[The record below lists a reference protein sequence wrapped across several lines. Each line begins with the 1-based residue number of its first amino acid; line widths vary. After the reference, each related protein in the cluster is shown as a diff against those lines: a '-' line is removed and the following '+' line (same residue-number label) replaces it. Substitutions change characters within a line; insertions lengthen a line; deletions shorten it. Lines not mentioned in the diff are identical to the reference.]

1 MTHLVDRRIR
11 VGVTW
16 LFVLGVLALLLV
28 PASRVASRVAAQAAV
43 AQADRWEPAIRKFE
57 EADTVTP
64 PPQNAIVFIGASSIV
79 RWNLRESFP
88 ELGPQAINRGFG
100 GSLAADST
108 RYADRVV
115 IPYKPRMVV
124 FYAGDND
131 VEANHTPAQIAG
143 DFTAFERKVHAAL
156 PDTEIVFISI
166 KPSIRRF
173 PWIEQIKGA
182 NALVRGRR
190 VVQGESV
197 QNRGRGSEMRPVG
210 PHHLASHRMGDEQRV
225 TDAFPVVHLGGK
237 QGRQDGQGRPLR
249 FIERAASSTRLL
261 NPSGLAEDCR
271 VGRDDHGTVDLG
283 GQEVGHLGVV
293 HDEQVRPVLPDELRK
308 SSSQGELEFEIV
320 RHHASAVRHGDG
332 RDPWIGG
339 RARLASEDRHLVTR
353 T

>member
-11 VGVTW
+11 VRVAW

-28 PASRVASRVAAQAAV
+28 AASRAATQASVAET
-43 AQADRWEPAIRKFE
+43 DRWEPAIRKFE
-57 EADTVTP
+57 EADKVTP

-182 NALVRGRR
+182 NALVREYCATHPHLTF
-190 VVQGESV
+190 VDIVPQ
-197 QNRGRGSEMRPVG
+197 MLG
-210 PHHLASHRMGDEQRV
+210 PDGKPRKELLVEDGLHMTPAGYKIWN
-225 TDAFPVVHLGGK
+225 DAL
-237 QGRQDGQGRPLR
+237 
-249 FIERAASSTRLL
+249 
-261 NPSGLAEDCR
+261 
-271 VGRDDHGTVDLG
+271 
-283 GQEVGHLGVV
+283 
-293 HDEQVRPVLPDELRK
+293 RPVLRIGQ
-308 SSSQGELEFEIV
+308 SS
-320 RHHASAVRHGDG
+320 R
-332 RDPWIGG
+332 
-339 RARLASEDRHLVTR
+339 
-353 T
+353 

>member
-11 VGVTW
+11 VRVAW

-28 PASRVASRVAAQAAV
+28 AASRAASQASVAE
-43 AQADRWEPAIRKFE
+43 ADRWEPAIRKFE
-57 EADTVTP
+57 EADKVTP

-156 PDTEIVFISI
+156 PTTEIVFISI

-182 NALVRGRR
+182 NALVREYCATHPHLTF
-190 VVQGESV
+190 VDIVPQ
-197 QNRGRGSEMRPVG
+197 MLG
-210 PHHLASHRMGDEQRV
+210 PDGKPRKELLVEDGLHMTPAGYKIWN
-225 TDAFPVVHLGGK
+225 DAL
-237 QGRQDGQGRPLR
+237 
-249 FIERAASSTRLL
+249 
-261 NPSGLAEDCR
+261 
-271 VGRDDHGTVDLG
+271 
-283 GQEVGHLGVV
+283 
-293 HDEQVRPVLPDELRK
+293 RPVLRIGQ
-308 SSSQGELEFEIV
+308 SS
-320 RHHASAVRHGDG
+320 R
-332 RDPWIGG
+332 
-339 RARLASEDRHLVTR
+339 
-353 T
+353 